1 MQVTNTLNIDISTE
15 IKAPSASSASGADRD
30 FSSVLDT
37 QTTSTSN
44 TSDSRPQSRS
54 EARSATSSS
63 RAETEK
69 NSEKSDNKAEK
80 VDASAPKDELASSEQ
95 IVRDEAIDADKPEA
109 DNASDDE
116 SDLKESAE
124 DLSQLAPDAADAQ
137 PTIDPALT
145 GIDFLQHLQTSL
157 TTNTDLARTSD
168 CVVSEDGDTAADDA
182 AIDGNSLPPVL
193 VDASEDE
200 GALLGEAALA
210 VRARAKEGSAVVN
223 SEPKGET
230 DGSTA
235 ADSSLPESVDEPV
248 VAAVAVTGQEKPTV
262 VDNSSQ
268 ESVDEAVAGTVT
280 ATAQEKPTTASSR
293 DSSAEVAQLAALFAG
308 GSKRE
313 VASTAAAATEKTVT
327 SLDAA
332 AEEAAASS
340 DAAGELDPGQ
350 SGATSVADGALPESA
365 SHVKSL
371 SESVRSSAT
380 TEAGSAYQQILQ
392 RGAADGAE
400 ATAQGRDKSML
411 FSAVHLANAQ
421 QAAPELAQRMT
432 LMIGQKWHE
441 AEIQLEPQGLG
452 KMNIQLSIDQ
462 DQKANVQFVVQQGN
476 ARELLEQ
483 ALPKLRDMLASQ
495 GVQLG
500 QTSVQQQAAGQQQSQ
515 GQLAQQGQ
523 GRGEGGSGWQRGQ
536 NSQGEAVDVQNL
548 AIHSTGAAGIDF
560 YA

>member
-15 IKAPSASSASGADRD
+15 IKTPSATPASGADRD

-37 QTTSTSN
+37 QTTS
-44 TSDSRPQSRS
+44 SRTPSESRSQSRT
-54 EARSATSSS
+54 EARTATSST
-63 RAETEK
+63 RTEAEKSTD
-69 NSEKSDNKAEK
+69 KSDNKAKKTEVSDSK
-80 VDASAPKDELASSEQ
+80 SEQVSSEK
-95 IVRDEAIDADKPEA
+95 IARDDRVAADKSDGDSTPDDKSDRPE
-109 DNASDDE
+109 S
-116 SDLKESAE
+116 SA
-124 DLSQLAPDAADAQ
+124 DLSQLSPDVDDTL
-137 PTIDPALT
+137 PTIDPSLT

-157 TTNTDLARTSD
+157 TTNTELARASD
-168 CVVSEDGDTAADDA
+168 LVACENGEDAADEA
-182 AIDGNSLPPVL
+182 AIDGNSLPPDVL
-193 VDASEDE
+193 SQEAAEDVD
-200 GALLGEAALA
+200 LLGEAAIA
-210 VRARAKEGSAVVN
+210 ARARAKEGGAIVDSK
-223 SEPKGET
+223 PTGEM
-230 DGSTA
+230 DGSTTVDTPA
-235 ADSSLPESVDEPV
+235 QEYADEPVVAVPGKEKTTFADSSLPESADEFM
-248 VAAVAVTGQEKPTV
+248 VAAAAVTGQAKPI
-262 VDNSSQ
+262 
-268 ESVDEAVAGTVT
+268 SV
-280 ATAQEKPTTASSR
+280 SSR
-293 DSSAEVAQLAALFAG
+293 DSSAELAQLAALFAG

-313 VASTAAAATEKTVT
+313 VASPATAAAEETIT

-332 AEEAAASS
+332 AQEAAAS
-340 DAAGELDPGQ
+340 AGVTGKLESSQ
-350 SGATSVADGALPESA
+350 SGSTSAGDGSLPESA
-365 SHVKSL
+365 GHMKSL
-371 SESVRSSAT
+371 SESVRSGAT
-380 TEAGSAYQQILQ
+380 DTGTAYQQILQ
-392 RGAADGAE
+392 RASTDGAE

-452 KMNIQLSIDQ
+452 KMSIQLSIDQ

-476 ARELLEQ
+476 ARELLEH
-483 ALPKLRDMLASQ
+483 ALPKLRDMLANQ

>member
-15 IKAPSASSASGADRD
+15 IKAPSANPASGADRD

-37 QTTSTSN
+37 QTTPTRNPSE
-44 TSDSRPQSRS
+44 SRSQSRT
-54 EARSATSSS
+54 EARTATSSP
-63 RAETEK
+63 RTETDK
-69 NSEKSDNKAEK
+69 ISEKSDNKAKKIDES
-80 VDASAPKDELASSEQ
+80 ASSDELASSEQ
-95 IVRDEAIDADKPEA
+95 VIREDEVAPGQLEA
-109 DNASDDE
+109 DSHSDDE
-116 SDLKESAE
+116 SDRQESSA
-124 DLSQLAPDAADAQ
+124 DLSQLSPDADDALL
-137 PTIDPALT
+137 TIDPAQT

-157 TTNTDLARTSD
+157 TTNTELARASDLAA
-168 CVVSEDGDTAADDA
+168 SEDGEGAEDEA

-193 VDASEDE
+193 ADASEDE

-210 VRARAKEGSAVVN
+210 ARARAKEGAAVVD
-223 SEPKGET
+223 SEPEGET
-230 DGSTA
+230 VGSTA
-235 ADSSLPESVDEPV
+235 
-248 VAAVAVTGQEKPTV
+248 

-268 ESVDEAVAGTVT
+268 ESVDEAVAGTVM

-340 DAAGELDPGQ
+340 DATGELDPGQ

-380 TEAGSAYQQILQ
+380 TEAGTAYQQILQ

>member
-15 IKAPSASSASGADRD
+15 IKAPSASPASGADRD

-37 QTTSTSN
+37 QTTSTRTPSQN
-44 TSDSRPQSRS
+44 STQSRS
-54 EARSATSSS
+54 EARTATASS
-63 RAETEK
+63 RAETDK
-69 NSEKSDNKAEK
+69 ISEKSDNKAKKAEAP
-80 VDASAPKDELASSEQ
+80 DAKNEPASSEP
-95 IVRDEAIDADKPEA
+95 IVRDEAVDADKPAA
-109 DNASDDE
+109 DSASDDE
-116 SDLKESAE
+116 GDLKESTE
-124 DLSQLAPDAADAQ
+124 DLSQLAPDAADAP

-145 GIDFLQHLQTSL
+145 GVDFLQHLQTSL
-157 TTNTDLARTSD
+157 TTNTDLARAPD
-168 CVVSEDGDTAADDA
+168 RAESEDGDVAADEA
-182 AIDGNSLPPVL
+182 AIDGNSLPP
-193 VDASEDE
+193 DALAQAASDE
-200 GALLGEAALA
+200 SDLLGEDALA
-210 VRARAKEGSAVVN
+210 ARARAKEGVASVNAEAKGDKDVLPAVDTSAQDSSDESV
-223 SEPKGET
+223 G
-230 DGSTA
+230 TA
-235 ADSSLPESVDEPV
+235 A
-248 VAAVAVTGQEKPTV
+248 AVSGQEKP
-262 VDNSSQ
+262 
-268 ESVDEAVAGTVT
+268 
-280 ATAQEKPTTASSR
+280 ASTSNR

-313 VASTAAAATEKTVT
+313 VASSAATDTAKTVT

-332 AEEAAASS
+332 AQEAAASS
-340 DAAGELDPGQ
+340 GIAGELESGQ
-350 SGATSVADGALPESA
+350 KGSSSSSSGDGSLAESA
-365 SHVKSL
+365 SLVKSL
-371 SESVRSSAT
+371 SDSVRSAST
-380 TEAGSAYQQILQ
+380 DAGTAYQQILQ
-392 RGAADGAE
+392 RGATDGAE

-421 QAAPELAQRMT
+421 QAAPELAERMT

-523 GRGEGGSGWQRGQ
+523 GRGEGGSSWQRGQ

>member
-168 CVVSEDGDTAADDA
+168 CVVSEDGDTAADEA

-248 VAAVAVTGQEKPTV
+248 VA
-262 VDNSSQ
+262 
-268 ESVDEAVAGTVT
+268 AVAGTVT

>member
-15 IKAPSASSASGADRD
+15 IKAPSANPASGADRD

-37 QTTSTSN
+37 QTTPTRNPSE
-44 TSDSRPQSRS
+44 SRSQSRT
-54 EARSATSSS
+54 EARTATSSP
-63 RAETEK
+63 RTETDK
-69 NSEKSDNKAEK
+69 ISEKSDNKAKKIDES
-80 VDASAPKDELASSEQ
+80 ASSDELASSEQ
-95 IVRDEAIDADKPEA
+95 VIREDEVAPGQLEA
-109 DNASDDE
+109 DSHSDDE
-116 SDLKESAE
+116 SDRQESSA
-124 DLSQLAPDAADAQ
+124 DLSQLSPDADDALL
-137 PTIDPALT
+137 TIDPAQT

-157 TTNTDLARTSD
+157 TTNTELARASDLAA
-168 CVVSEDGDTAADDA
+168 SEDGEGAEDEA

-193 VDASEDE
+193 ADASEDE

-210 VRARAKEGSAVVN
+210 ARARAKEGSAVVD
-223 SEPKGET
+223 SEPEGET
-230 DGSTA
+230 VGSTA
-235 ADSSLPESVDEPV
+235 I
-248 VAAVAVTGQEKPTV
+248 
-262 VDNSSQ
+262 DNSSQ
-268 ESVDEAVAGTVT
+268 ESVDEVVAGTVT
-280 ATAQEKPTTASSR
+280 ATAQEKPTTASNR
-293 DSSAEVAQLAALFAG
+293 DSSAELVQLAALFAG

-313 VASTAAAATEKTVT
+313 VASPATTATEKTIT

-340 DAAGELDPGQ
+340 GVSGELESDQ
-350 SGATSVADGALPESA
+350 SGSASAGDGTLPESA
-365 SHVKSL
+365 SHLKSL
-371 SESVRSSAT
+371 SESVRSGAT
-380 TEAGSAYQQILQ
+380 DSGSAYQQILQ
-392 RGAADGAE
+392 RASTDGAE

-452 KMNIQLSIDQ
+452 KMSIQLSIDQ

-483 ALPKLRDMLASQ
+483 ALPKLRDMLANQ

>member
-15 IKAPSASSASGADRD
+15 IKTPSATPASGADRD

-37 QTTSTSN
+37 QTTS
-44 TSDSRPQSRS
+44 SRTPSESRSQSRT
-54 EARSATSSS
+54 EARTATSST
-63 RAETEK
+63 RTEAEKSTD
-69 NSEKSDNKAEK
+69 KSDNKAKKTEVSDSK
-80 VDASAPKDELASSEQ
+80 SEQVSSEK
-95 IVRDEAIDADKPEA
+95 IARDDRVAADKSDGDSTPDDKSDRPE
-109 DNASDDE
+109 S
-116 SDLKESAE
+116 SA
-124 DLSQLAPDAADAQ
+124 DLSQLSPDVDDTL
-137 PTIDPALT
+137 PTIDPSLT

-157 TTNTDLARTSD
+157 TTNTELARASD
-168 CVVSEDGDTAADDA
+168 LVACENGEDAADEA
-182 AIDGNSLPPVL
+182 AIDGNSLPPDVL
-193 VDASEDE
+193 SQEAAEDVD
-200 GALLGEAALA
+200 LLGEAAIA
-210 VRARAKEGSAVVN
+210 ARARAKEGGAIVDSK
-223 SEPKGET
+223 PTGEM
-230 DGSTA
+230 DGSTTVDTPA
-235 ADSSLPESVDEPV
+235 QEYADEPVVAVPGKEKTTFADSSLPESADEFM
-248 VAAVAVTGQEKPTV
+248 VAAAAVTGQAKPI
-262 VDNSSQ
+262 
-268 ESVDEAVAGTVT
+268 SV
-280 ATAQEKPTTASSR
+280 SSR
-293 DSSAEVAQLAALFAG
+293 DSSAELAQLAALFAG

-313 VASTAAAATEKTVT
+313 VASPATAAAEETIT

-332 AEEAAASS
+332 AQEAAAS
-340 DAAGELDPGQ
+340 AGVTGKLESSQ
-350 SGATSVADGALPESA
+350 SGSTSAGDGSLPESA
-365 SHVKSL
+365 GHMKSL
-371 SESVRSSAT
+371 SESVRSGAT
-380 TEAGSAYQQILQ
+380 DTGTAYQQILQ
-392 RGAADGAE
+392 RASTDGAE

-452 KMNIQLSIDQ
+452 KMSIQLSIDQ

-476 ARELLEQ
+476 ARELLEH
-483 ALPKLRDMLASQ
+483 ALPKLRDMLANQ

-500 QTSVQQQAAGQQQSQ
+500 QASVQQQAAGQQQSQ

>member
-15 IKAPSASSASGADRD
+15 IKTPSATPASGADRD

-37 QTTSTSN
+37 QTTS
-44 TSDSRPQSRS
+44 SRTPSESRSQSRT
-54 EARSATSSS
+54 EARTATSST
-63 RAETEK
+63 RTEAEKSTD
-69 NSEKSDNKAEK
+69 KSDNK
-80 VDASAPKDELASSEQ
+80 PKKTEVSDSKSEQVSSEK
-95 IVRDEAIDADKPEA
+95 IARDDRVAADKSDGDSTPDDKSDRPE
-109 DNASDDE
+109 S
-116 SDLKESAE
+116 SA
-124 DLSQLAPDAADAQ
+124 DLSQLSPDVDDTL
-137 PTIDPALT
+137 PTIDPSLT

-157 TTNTDLARTSD
+157 TTNTELARASD
-168 CVVSEDGDTAADDA
+168 LVACENGEDAADEA
-182 AIDGNSLPPVL
+182 AIDGNSLPPDVL
-193 VDASEDE
+193 SQEAAEDVD
-200 GALLGEAALA
+200 LLGEAAIA
-210 VRARAKEGSAVVN
+210 ARARAKEGGAIVDSK
-223 SEPKGET
+223 PTGEM
-230 DGSTA
+230 DGSTTVDTPA
-235 ADSSLPESVDEPV
+235 QEYADEPVVAVPGKEKTTFADSSLPESADEFM
-248 VAAVAVTGQEKPTV
+248 VAAAAVTGQAKPI
-262 VDNSSQ
+262 
-268 ESVDEAVAGTVT
+268 SV
-280 ATAQEKPTTASSR
+280 SSR
-293 DSSAEVAQLAALFAG
+293 DSSAELAQLAALFAG

-313 VASTAAAATEKTVT
+313 VASPATAAAEETIT

-332 AEEAAASS
+332 AQEAAAS
-340 DAAGELDPGQ
+340 AGVTGKLESSQ
-350 SGATSVADGALPESA
+350 SGSTSAGDGSLPESA
-365 SHVKSL
+365 GHMKSL
-371 SESVRSSAT
+371 SESVRSGAT
-380 TEAGSAYQQILQ
+380 DTGTAYQQILQ
-392 RGAADGAE
+392 RASTDGAE

-452 KMNIQLSIDQ
+452 KMSIQLSIDQ

-476 ARELLEQ
+476 ARELLEH
-483 ALPKLRDMLASQ
+483 ALPKLRDMLANQ

>member
-137 PTIDPALT
+137 PTIDPALS

-168 CVVSEDGDTAADDA
+168 CVVSEDGDTAADEA

-248 VAAVAVTGQEKPTV
+248 VA
-262 VDNSSQ
+262 
-268 ESVDEAVAGTVT
+268 AVAGTVT

>member
-44 TSDSRPQSRS
+44 PSDSRPQSRS

-69 NSEKSDNKAEK
+69 NSEKSDNKTGK

-116 SDLKESAE
+116 SDLKESAA

-137 PTIDPALT
+137 PTIDPAQT

-168 CVVSEDGDTAADDA
+168 CAVSEDGDAAADEA

-193 VDASEDE
+193 ADASEDE

-210 VRARAKEGSAVVN
+210 ARARAKEGAAVVD
-223 SEPKGET
+223 SEPEGET
-230 DGSTA
+230 VGSTA
-235 ADSSLPESVDEPV
+235 
-248 VAAVAVTGQEKPTV
+248 

-268 ESVDEAVAGTVT
+268 ESVDEAVAGTVM

-380 TEAGSAYQQILQ
+380 TEAGTAYQQILQ

>member
-63 RAETEK
+63 RAETDK
-69 NSEKSDNKAEK
+69 TSEKSDNKAEK
-80 VDASAPKDELASSEQ
+80 LDASAPKDELASSEQ
-95 IVRDEAIDADKPEA
+95 IVQDEAIDADKPEA

-116 SDLKESAE
+116 SDLKESAA

-137 PTIDPALT
+137 PTIDPAQT

-168 CVVSEDGDTAADDA
+168 RAVSEDGDAAADEA

-193 VDASEDE
+193 ADASEDE

-210 VRARAKEGSAVVN
+210 ARARAKEGAAVVD
-223 SEPKGET
+223 SEPEGET
-230 DGSTA
+230 VGSTA
-235 ADSSLPESVDEPV
+235 I
-248 VAAVAVTGQEKPTV
+248 
-262 VDNSSQ
+262 DNSSQ
-268 ESVDEAVAGTVT
+268 ESVDEVVAVAGTVT

-340 DAAGELDPGQ
+340 DATGELDPGQ

-380 TEAGSAYQQILQ
+380 TEAGTAYQQILQ

-523 GRGEGGSGWQRGQ
+523 GRGEGGTGWQRGQ

>member
-44 TSDSRPQSRS
+44 PSDSRPQSRS

-168 CVVSEDGDTAADDA
+168 CVVSEDGDTAADEA

-248 VAAVAVTGQEKPTV
+248 VA
-262 VDNSSQ
+262 
-268 ESVDEAVAGTVT
+268 AVAGTVT

>member
-15 IKAPSASSASGADRD
+15 IKAPSATPASGADRD

-37 QTTSTSN
+37 QTTPTRAPSE
-44 TSDSRPQSRS
+44 SRTPSRS
-54 EARSATSSS
+54 EARVAASST
-63 RAETEK
+63 RTETDK
-69 NSEKSDNKAEK
+69 STEKSDNKAKKTE
-80 VDASAPKDELASSEQ
+80 ASEPKDELASSEQ
-95 IVRDEAIDADKPEA
+95 IVLDDDVDGDKLEA
-109 DNASDDE
+109 DAKSEDE
-116 SDLKESAE
+116 SEHSDSAA
-124 DLSQLAPDAADAQ
+124 DLSQLSPDADDAL

-157 TTNTDLARTSD
+157 TTSTELARTSD
-168 CVVSEDGDTAADDA
+168 LAASEDGEGAEDEA
-182 AIDGNSLPPVL
+182 AIDGNSLPP
-193 VDASEDE
+193 DALAQAAAEE
-200 GALLGEAALA
+200 GDLLGEAALA
-210 VRARAKEGSAVVN
+210 ARARTKAGADSID
-223 SEPKGET
+223 SESKGGT
-230 DGSTA
+230 DGSTTVDTPA
-235 ADSSLPESVDEPV
+235 QESADEPV
-248 VAAVAVTGQEKPTV
+248 VAAVAVPGQEKPT
-262 VDNSSQ
+262 S
-268 ESVDEAVAGTVT
+268 AG
-280 ATAQEKPTTASSR
+280 SR

-313 VASTAAAATEKTVT
+313 VASPATTATEKTIT

-332 AEEAAASS
+332 AQEAAAS
-340 DAAGELDPGQ
+340 AGVTGELESSQ
-350 SGATSVADGALPESA
+350 SGSTSAGDGSLPESA
-365 SHVKSL
+365 SHLKSL
-371 SESVRSSAT
+371 SESVRSGA
-380 TEAGSAYQQILQ
+380 TEAGTAYQQILQ
-392 RGAADGAE
+392 RASTDGAE
-400 ATAQGRDKSML
+400 VTAQGRDKSML

-421 QAAPELAQRMT
+421 QAAPELAERMT

-452 KMNIQLSIDQ
+452 KMSIQLSIDQ

-483 ALPKLRDMLASQ
+483 ALPKLRDMLANQ

>member
-15 IKAPSASSASGADRD
+15 IKTPSATPASGADRD

-37 QTTSTSN
+37 QTTS
-44 TSDSRPQSRS
+44 SRTPSESRSQSRT
-54 EARSATSSS
+54 EARTATSST
-63 RAETEK
+63 RTEAEKSTD
-69 NSEKSDNKAEK
+69 KSDNKAKKTEVSDSK
-80 VDASAPKDELASSEQ
+80 SEQVSSEK
-95 IVRDEAIDADKPEA
+95 IARDDRVAADKSDGDSTPDDKSDRPE
-109 DNASDDE
+109 S
-116 SDLKESAE
+116 SA
-124 DLSQLAPDAADAQ
+124 DLSQLSPDVDDTL
-137 PTIDPALT
+137 PTIDPSLT

-157 TTNTDLARTSD
+157 TTNTELARASD
-168 CVVSEDGDTAADDA
+168 LVACENGEDAADEA
-182 AIDGNSLPPVL
+182 AIDGNSLPPDVL
-193 VDASEDE
+193 SQEAAEDVD
-200 GALLGEAALA
+200 LLGEAAIA
-210 VRARAKEGSAVVN
+210 ARARAKEGGAIVDSK
-223 SEPKGET
+223 PTGEM
-230 DGSTA
+230 DGSTTVDTPA
-235 ADSSLPESVDEPV
+235 QEYADEPVVAVPGKEKTTFADSSLPESADEFM
-248 VAAVAVTGQEKPTV
+248 VAAAAVTGQAKPI
-262 VDNSSQ
+262 
-268 ESVDEAVAGTVT
+268 SV
-280 ATAQEKPTTASSR
+280 SSR
-293 DSSAEVAQLAALFAG
+293 DSSAELAQLAALFAG

-313 VASTAAAATEKTVT
+313 VASPATAAAEETIT

-332 AEEAAASS
+332 AQEAAAS
-340 DAAGELDPGQ
+340 AGVTGKLESSQ
-350 SGATSVADGALPESA
+350 SGSTSAGDGSLPESA
-365 SHVKSL
+365 SHLKSL
-371 SESVRSSAT
+371 SESVRSGA
-380 TEAGSAYQQILQ
+380 TEAGTAYQQILQ
-392 RGAADGAE
+392 RASTDGAE

-452 KMNIQLSIDQ
+452 KMSIQLSIDQ

-476 ARELLEQ
+476 ARELLEH
-483 ALPKLRDMLASQ
+483 ALPKLRDMRANQ